1 LNVSE
6 YVVFDFD
13 GTLVARDSFLDFSV
27 RYCLRRPA
35 RLLFAAA
42 LLPVAACFRLRS
54 LAAAASVL
62 LWSMTLGVSGRRF
75 HAELGRYAREVL
87 PRLVNP
93 AVFAELERHLGDGR
107 SVVVATGTLPIFVR
121 TLLRSRG
128 MPRLPVAGTRL
139 RRRFGGFVAET
150 HCIGPTKLGEL
161 ERRFGITA
169 WTTVYTDSY
178 ADRALMRGASEVV
191 LVAPSR
197 STLTRARLLV
207 HASKLRV
214 L

>member
-1 LNVSE
+1 MNE
-6 YVVFDFD
+6 CVVFDFD
-13 GTLVARDSFLDFSV
+13 GTLVRRDSFFDFSL
-27 RYCLRRPA
+27 RYCLGRPE
-35 RLLFAAA
+35 RLALAVT

-62 LWSMTLGVSGRRF
+62 LWGMTLGVSGRRF

-87 PRLVNP
+87 PRLVNA
-93 AVFAELERHLGDGR
+93 AVFAELERHLDAGR
-107 SVVVATGTLPIFVR
+107 SVVVATGTLPVFVR
-121 TLLRSRG
+121 TLLATRG
-128 MPRLPVAGTRL
+128 VPRLRIAGTRL

-150 HCIGPTKLGEL
+150 HCIGRTKLGEL

-178 ADRALMRGASEVV
+178 ADRALMRGAAEVV

-197 STLTRARLLV
+197 STLARARLLV
-207 HASKLRV
+207 HAPKLRV

>member
-1 LNVSE
+1 VNE
-6 YVVFDFD
+6 CVVFDFD
-13 GTLVARDSFLDFSV
+13 GTLVQRDSFLDFSL

-35 RLLFAAA
+35 RLAFAAA

-54 LAAAASVL
+54 LGSAASVL
-62 LWSMTLGVSGRRF
+62 LWGMTLGVSGRRF
-75 HAELGRYAREVL
+75 HAELRRYAREVL

-93 AVFAELERHLGDGR
+93 VVFAELETHLRDGR
-107 SVVVATGTLPIFVR
+107 SVVVATGTLPLFVH
-121 TLLRSRG
+121 TLLQSRG
-128 MPRLPVAGTRL
+128 TPRLRIAGTRL

-150 HCIGPTKLGEL
+150 HCIGRTKLAEL
-161 ERRFGITA
+161 ERRFGIVA

-178 ADRALMRGASEVV
+178 ADRALMRGASQVV

-207 HASKLRV
+207 HASRLRV